1 MKTYYLLSPATFRWH
16 PGEGGSSQNTYN
28 HSLAE
33 VHIQVTDKNDNAPI
47 FSKKVFYY
55 DFENTLAKELMNVT
69 ARDPDLGEGGKVT
82 FRMRSSKRVS
92 GNYSVIPS

>member
-1 MKTYYLLSPATFRWH
+1 MLLHSSFRLH

-28 HSLAE
+28 QSLAE
-33 VHIQVTDKNDNAPI
+33 VHIHVTDKNDNAPI

-92 GNYSVIPS
+92 DINFRIPS